1 MSQKRYNIFG
11 ITLLLLLA
19 GFTLAAGNA
28 IDIPLPAT
36 GDESGGS
43 IAAPQSA
50 MPQDF
55 NLDTQNVSADW
66 DAAAFF
72 AASCASC
79 HGSSGGGTAFAPALN
94 TEAIQT
100 ADLDW
105 LIETISY
112 GRTGTA
118 MPAWSIE
125 FGGPLTSDQIAAMAA
140 FLQAGDDWKEAGAIA
155 AEQSIAPTGPGMMG
169 NGGMMGRGMNGNGM
183 MGRGM
188 GNGRMP

>member
-11 ITLLLLLA
+11 TALLLLLA
-19 GFTLAAGNA
+19 GFTLAACKA
-28 IDIPLPAT
+28 VDVPLPST
-36 GDESGGS
+36 NEELGGS
-43 IAAPQSA
+43 ISASQST

-55 NLDTQNVSADW
+55 NFDTQNVSVDW

-72 AASCASC
+72 ASSCASC
-79 HGSSGGGTAFAPALN
+79 HGPTGGGSAFAPALN

-125 FGGPLTSDQIAAMAA
+125 FSGPLNSDKIAEMAA
-140 FLQAGDDWKEAGAIA
+140 FIQAGSDWKDAGAIA
-155 AEQSIAPTGPGMMG
+155 AEQPVAPTGSGMMG
-169 NGGMMGRGMNGNGM
+169 NGGMMGRGM
-183 MGRGM
+183 